1 MGDFAAPDQSDF
13 QSLARRLRGVKDVA
27 LRVGGCRAALGE
39 LDGVRLDA
47 LVAEALTAVVDGL
60 APAQDVLMA
69 LGLAIESGEWD
80 GLRGRAAL
88 SALGRGDARVAEYLV
103 PQPEPPPEGVPMAVP
118 DFGKG
123 RPLTLG
129 ERKSVARGH
138 DPNLIARV
146 LRDPDPQVV
155 AILLGN
161 PSLVEAHVVRLAA
174 RRPVNPAVL
183 REVYRSLRWSTRH
196 DVRLA
201 LVQNPWC
208 PLEVG
213 VRLVPLLTAAE
224 RRSVGRSGELSA
236 QIRRLCAALTPVAV
250 DPMAN

>member
-1 MGDFAAPDQSDF
+1 MRDSAAPDQSDF

-27 LRVGGCRAALGE
+27 LRVGGLRAALME
-39 LDGVRLDA
+39 LDGTGLHTFVADA
-47 LVAEALTAVVDGL
+47 FSGVAQGD
-60 APAQDVLMA
+60 PAAHDVLAA
-69 LGLAIESGEWD
+69 LGHALEASEWD
-80 GLRGRAAL
+80 GLRARAAL
-88 SALGRGDARVAEYLV
+88 SARLRGDGLVASYLV
-103 PQPEPPPEGVPMAVP
+103 PQAEATPEGAPLNVR
-118 DFGKG
+118 DFGAG

-129 ERKSVARGH
+129 ERKSVARGR

-146 LRDPDPQVV
+146 LRDPDPAVI

-183 REVYRSLRWSTRH
+183 REVFRSLRWSTRQA
-196 DVRLA
+196 VRLA

-213 VRLVPLLTAAE
+213 MRLVPLLTVAE
-224 RRSVGRSGELSA
+224 RRSVARSGEIPA
-236 QIRRLCAALTPVAV
+236 QVRRLCTDLSLSLAGPA
-250 DPMAN
+250 